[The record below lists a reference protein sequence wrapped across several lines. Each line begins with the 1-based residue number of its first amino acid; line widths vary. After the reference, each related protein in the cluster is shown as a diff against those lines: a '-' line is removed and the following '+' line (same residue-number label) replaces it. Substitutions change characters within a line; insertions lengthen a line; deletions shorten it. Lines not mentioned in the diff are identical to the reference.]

1 MLLLRSAALIVLQ
14 VFWENCFRILNM
26 PFPHFWTYFLSKG
39 TEMWMPQG
47 DEALLT
53 LYLRSIKHTTV
64 WLSGPSWSAAHFQS
78 PCSFRRT
85 QTRRESCGRAP
96 SLPGVRSQSASSALA
111 AAVTVNQ
118 IIGSVKPH
126 SEVQICVFSLG
137 SRRAPPPL
145 PVISCVLIY
154 ASD

>member
-1 MLLLRSAALIVLQ
+1 MLLLRSLIVLQ

-53 LYLRSIKHTTV
+53 LYLRSIKHTIV
-64 WLSGPSWSAAHFQS
+64 SLSGPSWSAAHFQS

-85 QTRRESCGRAP
+85 QTRRRSCGAAP
-96 SLPGVRSQSASSALA
+96 HWPGVRLQSASSALA